1 MEEEF
6 EGRRKERSLRVTEP
20 TCQKPLFPFVL
31 AFSSNLS
38 PEPCDHGVGNYE
50 EKSLKI
56 NHLDPAR
63 LRLQPV
69 GNLNYASQWSG
80 SPTS

>member
-1 MEEEF
+1 M
-6 EGRRKERSLRVTEP
+6 TN
-20 TCQKPLFPFVL
+20 VL

-38 PEPCDHGVGNYE
+38 LEPYDYGVGNDE

-63 LRLQPV
+63 LRLAACREPQLCFAVVWVP
-69 GNLNYASQWSG
+69 NIMTQLA
-80 SPTS
+80 